1 MKSKEIAKIVHE
13 AYGLLY
19 YDGANANAILGHVRP
34 EIWDFDA
41 IHYNSQNILHTS
53 RWWRS
58 GSGYVGCKDFLK
70 EFLPVPIVIKDGELY
85 KFSYDVPKT
94 IGKVKDFYGHFS
106 VLVRSLRLCFALG
119 SDGLK
124 KSK

>member
-1 MKSKEIAKIVHE
+1 MVAVGFRI
-13 AYGLLY
+13 
-19 YDGANANAILGHVRP
+19 
-34 EIWDFDA
+34 
-41 IHYNSQNILHTS
+41 
-53 RWWRS
+53 
-58 GSGYVGCKDFLK
+58 YVGCKDFLK
-70 EFLPVPIVIKDGELY
+70 NFLPVPIVIKDGELY

-106 VLVRSLRLCFALG
+106 VLVETYAYVLALG